1 MNQHTPTGTGSH
13 WITFNNLQSHD
24 ITNQVLIHY
33 DSTLED
39 IPEMEGIFIDSLV
52 QSNWLKA
59 LKKFQEK
66 GLNKMALKL
75 LIAVSLLICMASFTV
90 GFNAVMSIDLGSE
103 YMKIAIVKIESKES
117 DRKTSTIVALRNGE
131 RFYGK
136 AAENTAVKFPR
147 KAFWYLTN
155 IVGRKFDSADVKLYK
170 ERFPYYD
177 LVKDEERGTVLFK
190 IDDETFYSP
199 EELLAMLLEKAK
211 EYAETFTDQ
220 SIKDCVITVPA
231 YFTQAERKSI
241 LSAAELIDLNVLQL
255 LSDNAAVAL
264 NYGVF
269 RRKEFNGTVQY
280 YMFYD
285 MGATSTTATIVGYQV
300 TKVKEGTRL
309 ESNPQLI
316 IKGVGFDRGLG
327 GMEIT
332 LRLRKHLAKVFNEQK
347 KTKTDVF
354 TNERSMGKLFK
365 EAEKL
370 KKVLSANNAHF
381 AQVEGL
387 LEEIDFK
394 TKVTREELE
403 ELSKDLFEKVT
414 KPIEEALKVSQIT
427 LGEIKDVILMGGGTR
442 IPKVQEILK
451 KYLGRSELGKS
462 INTDE
467 AAAMGAVYQAAYLGK
482 GFKVKT
488 FGVKEASIYPITVE
502 FEKHKLAEDGSDSK
516 RVVKRTLF
524 NRMNPYPQKK
534 VMTFSKHLK
543 DFDFNVSYG
552 DLDFL
557 SDFDKSSFQD
567 PSLAK
572 FKLSGVGD
580 AFTKHKESGDSKG
593 VKAHFRL
600 DESGILHLDQVEVV
614 FEKEEEKEESTW
626 SKLGNTLGG
635 LFGGKKEEGET
646 IEETGEKPVEGE
658 NSDKEAESEEA
669 KPDQTESNQEKQEEK
684 KQTENGD
691 KDKKE
696 KQSEVPADE
705 EDKSNKK
712 SDKTEEKKDET
723 KKEKTEK
730 GKKEEKSENKTDDAT
745 DKLNGTD
752 SQNKTEADSKDKKPN
767 VTVVREKI
775 DTKIESFDIP
785 EVNEDSMKVMKK
797 KLAELTAKDKEKK
810 LLEKS
815 KNDLEAFIFDM
826 NDKLTQEVYE
836 KCSTEAEREKLSKLL
851 SEASD
856 WMYDQEEDAKA
867 EIYQDKLK
875 SLKKEIKD
883 LKARVY
889 EFEERPKALKALKDM
904 LNHTKYF
911 LKSVKNFTVVEED
924 RIFTDVEITTLEK
937 LITDTKKW
945 RDDMVEEQKKTPD
958 SEKPKLLVE
967 DVALKLQALDREV
980 KYLINKAKN
989 FKPKPKPK
997 PKSNTTKTDG
1007 NTTKSDTNNTDKA
1020 EKNKDTKI
1028 EVEEPIDKTTE
1039 TKDEETKTKDE
1050 ETKTKDEETKKR

>member
-1 MNQHTPTGTGSH
+1 M
-13 WITFNNLQSHD
+13 
-24 ITNQVLIHY
+24 V
-33 DSTLED
+33 
-39 IPEMEGIFIDSLV
+39 
-52 QSNWLKA
+52 
-59 LKKFQEK
+59 
-66 GLNKMALKL
+66 LKL
-75 LIAVSLLICMASFTV
+75 LIAVSLLLCIASFTE
-90 GFNAVMSIDLGSE
+90 GFNALMSIDLGSE
-103 YMKIAIVKIESKES
+103 YMKIAIVKPGVPMEIVLNEES

-136 AAENTAVKFPR
+136 EAENTAVKFPR
-147 KAFWYLTN
+147 KAFC
-155 IVGRKFDSADVKLYK
+155 
-170 ERFPYYD
+170 
-177 LVKDEERGTVLFK
+177 
-190 IDDETFYSP
+190 ETFYSP
-199 EELLAMLLEKAK
+199 EELIAMLLEKGR

-231 YFTQAERKSI
+231 YFTQAERKGI

-255 LSDNAAVAL
+255 ISDNAAVAL

-309 ESNPQLI
+309 ETNPQLI

-327 GMEIT
+327 GTEIT
-332 LRLRKHLAKVFNEQK
+332 LRLRKHLAQIFNEQK

-451 KYLGRSELGKS
+451 KYLGRTELGKS

-488 FGVKEASIYPITVE
+488 FGVKEASIYPITLCSWALV
-502 FEKHKLAEDGSDSK
+502 H
-516 RVVKRTLF
+516 
-524 NRMNPYPQKK
+524 
-534 VMTFSKHLK
+534 
-543 DFDFNVSYG
+543 
-552 DLDFL
+552 
-557 SDFDKSSFQD
+557 SFQD
-567 PSLAK
+567 LSLAK
-572 FKLSGVGD
+572 FKLSGVED
-580 AFTKHKESGDSKG
+580 AFTKHKEAGDSKG

-614 FEKEEEKEESTW
+614 FEKEEAKEESTW

-646 IEETGEKPVEGE
+646 IEDAGEKPVEGE
-658 NSDKEAESEEA
+658 NSEKEAE
-669 KPDQTESNQEKQEEK
+669 K
-684 KQTENGD
+684 NGD

-696 KQSEVPADE
+696 KPEVPADE

-712 SDKTEEKKDET
+712 SDKTEEKTDET
-723 KKEKTEK
+723 KKEK
-730 GKKEEKSENKTDDAT
+730 GKEEEKSENKTDDAT
-745 DKLNGTD
+745 NKLNGTD
-752 SQNKTEADSKDKKPN
+752 SLNKTEADLKDKKPN
-767 VTVVREKI
+767 ITVVREKI
-775 DTKIESFDIP
+775 DTQTESFDIP
-785 EVNEDSMKVMKK
+785 EVNKDSMKVMRK
-797 KLAELTAKDKEKK
+797 KLAELTDKDKAKK

-826 NDKLTQEVYE
+826 NDKLTQEMYE
-836 KCSTEAEREKLSKLL
+836 KCSTEAEREKLTKLL

-867 EIYQDKLK
+867 EVYQDKLK

-924 RIFTDVEITTLEK
+924 RIFTEVEITTLEK

-945 RDDMVEEQKKTPD
+945 RDDMIEEQKKTPD

-967 DVALKLQALDREV
+967 DIALKLQALDREV

-1007 NTTKSDTNNTDKA
+1007 NTTKSDTNKTDKA
-1020 EKNKDTKI
+1020 EKEKETKI
-1028 EVEEPIDKTTE
+1028 EVEEPIDKPTD
-1039 TKDEETKTKDE
+1039 TKEEETKTDTKEE
-1050 ETKTKDEETKKR
+1050 ETKTESKEENIEKSEKDKEEPTEKSKHDPGEL

>member
-1 MNQHTPTGTGSH
+1 M
-13 WITFNNLQSHD
+13 
-24 ITNQVLIHY
+24 V
-33 DSTLED
+33 
-39 IPEMEGIFIDSLV
+39 
-52 QSNWLKA
+52 
-59 LKKFQEK
+59 
-66 GLNKMALKL
+66 LKL
-75 LIAVSLLICMASFTV
+75 LIAVSLLLCIASFTE
-90 GFNAVMSIDLGSE
+90 GFNALMSIDLGSE
-103 YMKIAIVKIESKES
+103 YMKIAIVKPGVPMEIVLNEES

-136 AAENTAVKFPR
+136 EAENTAVKFPR

-155 IVGRKFDSADVKLYK
+155 IIGRKFESADVKLYK

-199 EELLAMLLEKAK
+199 EELIAMLLEKAR

-231 YFTQAERKSI
+231 YFTQAERKGI

-255 LSDNAAVAL
+255 ISDNAAVAL

-309 ESNPQLI
+309 ETNPQLI

-327 GMEIT
+327 GTEIT
-332 LRLRKHLAKVFNEQK
+332 LRLRKHLAQIFNEQK

-394 TKVTREELE
+394 TKVTRDELE

-451 KYLGRSELGKS
+451 KYLGRTELGKS

-502 FEKHKLAEDGSDSK
+502 FEKHRLAEDGSDSK

-567 PSLAK
+567 LSLAK
-572 FKLSGVGD
+572 FKLSGVED
-580 AFTKHKESGDSKG
+580 AFTKHKEAGDSKG

-614 FEKEEEKEESTW
+614 FEKEEAKEESTW

-646 IEETGEKPVEGE
+646 IEDAGEKPV
-658 NSDKEAESEEA
+658 
-669 KPDQTESNQEKQEEK
+669 
-684 KQTENGD
+684 
-691 KDKKE
+691 
-696 KQSEVPADE
+696 EVPADE

-712 SDKTEEKKDET
+712 SDKTEEKTDET

-730 GKKEEKSENKTDDAT
+730 GKEEEKSENKTDDAT
-745 DKLNGTD
+745 NKLNGTD
-752 SQNKTEADSKDKKPN
+752 SLNKTEADLKDKKPN
-767 VTVVREKI
+767 ITVVREKI
-775 DTKIESFDIP
+775 DTQTESFDIP
-785 EVNEDSMKVMKK
+785 EVNKDSLKVMRK
-797 KLAELTAKDKEKK
+797 KLAELTDKDKAKK

-826 NDKLTQEVYE
+826 NDKLTQEMYE
-836 KCSTEAEREKLSKLL
+836 KCSTEAEREKLTKLL

-867 EIYQDKLK
+867 EVYQDKLK

-924 RIFTDVEITTLEK
+924 RIFTEVEITTLEK

-945 RDDMVEEQKKTPD
+945 RDDMIEEQKKTPD

-967 DVALKLQALDREV
+967 DIALKLQALDREV

-1007 NTTKSDTNNTDKA
+1007 NTTKSDTNKTDKA
-1020 EKNKDTKI
+1020 EKEKETKI
-1028 EVEEPIDKTTE
+1028 EVEEPIDKPTD
-1039 TKDEETKTKDE
+1039 TKEEETKTDTKEE
-1050 ETKTKDEETKKR
+1050 ETKTESKEENIEKSEKDKEEPTEKSKHDPGEL

>member
-1 MNQHTPTGTGSH
+1 M
-13 WITFNNLQSHD
+13 
-24 ITNQVLIHY
+24 V
-33 DSTLED
+33 
-39 IPEMEGIFIDSLV
+39 
-52 QSNWLKA
+52 
-59 LKKFQEK
+59 
-66 GLNKMALKL
+66 LKL
-75 LIAVSLLICMASFTV
+75 LIAVSLLLCIASFTE
-90 GFNAVMSIDLGSE
+90 GFNALMSIDLGSE
-103 YMKIAIVKIESKES
+103 YMKIAIVKPGVPMEIVLNEES

-136 AAENTAVKFPR
+136 EAENTAVKFPR

-155 IVGRKFDSADVKLYK
+155 IIGRKFESADVKLYK

-199 EELLAMLLEKAK
+199 EELIAMLLEKAR

-231 YFTQAERKSI
+231 YFTQAERKGI

-255 LSDNAAVAL
+255 ISDNAAVAL

-309 ESNPQLI
+309 ETNPQLI

-327 GMEIT
+327 GTEIT
-332 LRLRKHLAKVFNEQK
+332 LRLRKHLAQIFNEQK

-394 TKVTREELE
+394 TKVTRDELE

-451 KYLGRSELGKS
+451 KYLGRTELGKS

-502 FEKHKLAEDGSDSK
+502 FEKHRLAEDGSDSK

-567 PSLAK
+567 LSLAK
-572 FKLSGVGD
+572 FKLSGVED
-580 AFTKHKESGDSKG
+580 AFTKHKEAGDSKG

-614 FEKEEEKEESTW
+614 FEKEEAKEESTW

-646 IEETGEKPVEGE
+646 IEDAGEKPVEGE
-658 NSDKEAESEEA
+658 NSEKEAESEEA
-669 KPDQTESNQEKQEEK
+669 KPDQTASNQEKQEEK

-696 KQSEVPADE
+696 KPEVPADE

-712 SDKTEEKKDET
+712 SDKTEEKTDET

-730 GKKEEKSENKTDDAT
+730 GKEEEKSENKTDDAT
-745 DKLNGTD
+745 NKLNGTD
-752 SQNKTEADSKDKKPN
+752 SLNKTEADLKDKKPN
-767 VTVVREKI
+767 ITVVREKI
-775 DTKIESFDIP
+775 DTQTESFDIP
-785 EVNEDSMKVMKK
+785 EVNKDSLKVMRK
-797 KLAELTAKDKEKK
+797 KLAELTDKDKAKK

-826 NDKLTQEVYE
+826 NDKLTQEMYE
-836 KCSTEAEREKLSKLL
+836 KCSTEAEREKLTKLL

-867 EIYQDKLK
+867 EVYQDKLK

-924 RIFTDVEITTLEK
+924 RIFTEVEITTLEK

-945 RDDMVEEQKKTPD
+945 RDDMIEEQKKTPD

-967 DVALKLQALDREV
+967 DIALKLQALDREV

-1007 NTTKSDTNNTDKA
+1007 NTTKSDTNKTDKA
-1020 EKNKDTKI
+1020 EKEKETKI
-1028 EVEEPIDKTTE
+1028 EVEEPIDKPTD
-1039 TKDEETKTKDE
+1039 TKEEETKTDTKEE
-1050 ETKTKDEETKKR
+1050 ETKTESKEENIEKSEKDKEAPFKRKSIILETLTGNL

>member
-1 MNQHTPTGTGSH
+1 M
-13 WITFNNLQSHD
+13 
-24 ITNQVLIHY
+24 
-33 DSTLED
+33 
-39 IPEMEGIFIDSLV
+39 
-52 QSNWLKA
+52 
-59 LKKFQEK
+59 
-66 GLNKMALKL
+66 NKMALKL
-75 LIAVSLLICMASFTV
+75 LIAVSLLLCIASFTE

-103 YMKIAIVKIESKES
+103 YMKIAIVKPGVPMEIVLNEES

-136 AAENTAVKFPR
+136 EAENTAVKFPR

-155 IVGRKFDSADVKLYK
+155 IVGRKFESADVKLYK

-199 EELLAMLLEKAK
+199 EELIAMLLEKGR

-231 YFTQAERKSI
+231 YFTQAERKGI

-255 LSDNAAVAL
+255 ISDNAAVAL

-309 ESNPQLI
+309 ETNPQLI

-327 GMEIT
+327 GTEIT
-332 LRLRKHLAKVFNEQK
+332 LRLRKHLAQIFNEQK

-394 TKVTREELE
+394 TRVTRDDLE
-403 ELSKDLFEKVT
+403 ELSKDLFDKVT

-451 KYLGRSELGKS
+451 KYLGRTELGKS

-502 FEKHKLAEDGSDSK
+502 FEKHRLAEDGSDSK

-567 PSLAK
+567 LSLAK
-572 FKLSGVGD
+572 FKLSGVED
-580 AFTKHKESGDSKG
+580 AFSKHKEAGDSKG

-614 FEKEEEKEESTW
+614 FEKEEAKEESTW

-646 IEETGEKPVEGE
+646 IEEAGEKPV
-658 NSDKEAESEEA
+658 
-669 KPDQTESNQEKQEEK
+669 
-684 KQTENGD
+684 
-691 KDKKE
+691 
-696 KQSEVPADE
+696 EVPADE

-712 SDKTEEKKDET
+712 SDKTEEKTDET

-730 GKKEEKSENKTDDAT
+730 GKEEEKSENKTDDAT

-752 SQNKTEADSKDKKPN
+752 SLNKTEADLKDKKPN
-767 VTVVREKI
+767 ITVVREKI
-775 DTKIESFDIP
+775 DTQTESFDIP
-785 EVNEDSMKVMKK
+785 EVNKDSLKVMRK
-797 KLAELTAKDKEKK
+797 KLAELTTKDKAKK

-826 NDKLTQEVYE
+826 SDKLTQEMYE
-836 KCSTEAEREKLSKLL
+836 KCSTEAEREKLTKLL

-867 EIYQDKLK
+867 EVYQDKLK

-924 RIFTDVEITTLEK
+924 RIFTEVEITTLEK

-945 RDDMVEEQKKTPD
+945 RDDMIEEQKKTPD

-967 DVALKLQALDREV
+967 DIALKLQALDREV

-997 PKSNTTKTDG
+997 PAKSNTTKTDG
-1007 NTTKSDTNNTDKA
+1007 NTTKSDTNKTNKA
-1020 EKNKDTKI
+1020 EKKKETKI
-1028 EVEEPIDKTTE
+1028 NVEEPIDKPTD
-1039 TKDEETKTKDE
+1039 TKDEETKTESKE
-1050 ETKTKDEETKKR
+1050 ENIEKSEKVKEEPTEKSKHDPGEL